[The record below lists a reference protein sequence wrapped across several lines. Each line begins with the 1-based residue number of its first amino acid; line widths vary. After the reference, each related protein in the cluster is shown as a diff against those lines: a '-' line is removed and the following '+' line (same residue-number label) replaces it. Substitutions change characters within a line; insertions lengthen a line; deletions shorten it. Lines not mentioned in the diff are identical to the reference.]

1 MTGGPDGPD
10 KITVAPCQK
19 KLKYMYLVLRLRR
32 CQLKDVISGNP
43 LRAASNTGESGHRL
57 MENPDRRS

>member
-19 KLKYMYLVLRLRR
+19 KLKIHVLSVAVEKMSTQR
-32 CQLKDVISGNP
+32 C
-43 LRAASNTGESGHRL
+43 
-57 MENPDRRS
+57 DRWEPAQS